1 MIKNSEDSQGVDSEE
16 IILTIKAQP
25 NLITQEIKKLLE
37 EGIIYEPKPGRL
49 RYLG

>member
-1 MIKNSEDSQGVDSEE
+1 MIKSSETNEGIDTEE
-16 IILTIKAQP
+16 MILKLKAQP
-25 NLITQEIKKLLE
+25 NILTEEIKKLLE